1 MLYYPLIKDKGDI
14 SGTST
19 HGKGGFVVD
28 TLLIVNWVATIAV
41 ILYALGLFAYLLKT
55 RYQFIQLGRKES
67 FDQKLNERISDLVE
81 KVFGQSK
88 LLKDKK
94 MGLIHVLFF
103 YGFLMVQFG
112 AIDLIWKGLAPG
124 SHLPLGGLYGVFTF
138 FQEIVAVVI
147 LVAVLGA
154 FYRRYV
160 EKLVR
165 LKRGWKNGLVLIFIG
180 TLMVSTLFANGMG
193 LIWHDHGLTGYEP
206 IASSIA
212 WLFQW
217 LPETAAVIVFYVMW
231 WIHLVTLLVFLV
243 YVPQGK
249 HFHLITSIV
258 NVGVNRLE
266 RKGTLRPIDF
276 AALEE
281 AEDEA
286 DMPAL
291 GVGKIQDFTQKQLL
305 DLYACVECGRC
316 TNMCPATGTG
326 KMLSPMDLIVKLRD
340 HLTFTGAVVTKQ
352 KPWVPFQFFNN
363 TQGNQLAIAAAGGAT
378 LETAYNRELI
388 GGVITEEE
396 IWACTTCRNCE
407 DQCPVMNEHVD
418 KIIDLRRYLTMTEG
432 KVNPDAQRA
441 MTNIE
446 RQGNPWGLNRKEKEN
461 WRELDESIHIPTVKE
476 AKKSGDGFEYLFWVG
491 SMGSFDNRSQKIALS
506 FAKLMNE
513 AGVKFAILGNKEKNS
528 GDTPR
533 RLGNEFL
540 FQELATGN
548 IDEFEK
554 NEVTKIVTIDPHAYN
569 IFKNEYKDF
578 GWNGEV
584 LHHTEL
590 LYDLIQQGRLTMNYP
605 VNETIVF
612 HDSCYL
618 GRYNDVYD
626 PPREILKG
634 IPGVKLVEMD
644 RNRETGMCCGAGGGL
659 MWMEEH
665 VGNRINVT
673 RTEQALATEAS
684 VISSGC
690 PYCLTM
696 LQDGTKAK
704 EVEDQVGTFDIAEL
718 LERAVFGDGAP
729 TEEQPVEEEIIE
741 ETDAG
746 VVAIAVSEDAKSQAQ
761 QETAATIE
769 EHPVAHEAVVEE
781 EIIVEKTSVV
791 EEHHEELHPEAEGVV
806 VVETPEV
813 VEKEDVTPPESI
825 EHIIAHEAVVEQVSN
840 TEQTVIVEE
849 HHEEVH
855 PEVDT
860 GVVALETPEAT
871 EEKQSESVIEPE
883 VHAAE
888 EAVVTLEENKNEK

>member
-1 MLYYPLIKDKGDI
+1 M
-14 SGTST
+14 S
-19 HGKGGFVVD
+19 
-28 TLLIVNWVATIAV
+28 TLLIVNWVAFIAV
-41 ILYALGLFAYLLKT
+41 VLYGAGLFVYLLKT
-55 RYQFIQLGRKES
+55 RYEFIRLGKKEE
-67 FDQKLNERISDLVE
+67 FNQKLSDRISDIVE

-94 MGLIHVLFF
+94 MGIVHVMFF
-103 YGFLMVQFG
+103 YGFLLVQLG
-112 AIDLIWKGLAPG
+112 AIDLIWKGLKPG
-124 SHLPLGGLYGVFTF
+124 SHLPFGPLYPFFTF
-138 FQEIVAVVI
+138 FQEIVALTI
-147 LVAVLGA
+147 LVAVVIA

-165 LKRGWKNGLVLIFIG
+165 LKRGLKNGLVLIFIG
-180 TLMVSTLFANGMG
+180 GLMISTLIANGMG
-193 LIWHDHGLTGYEP
+193 LIWHEHGLTGAEP
-206 IASSIA
+206 VASSIA
-212 WLFQW
+212 FVFGFLS
-217 LPETAAVIVFYVMW
+217 PKIAAAIFYVAW
-231 WIHLVTLLVFLV
+231 WVHLLILLTFLV
-243 YVPQGK
+243 YVPQSK
-249 HFHLITSIV
+249 HFHLITSIF
-258 NVGVNRLE
+258 NVFLNRQE
-266 RKGTLRPIDF
+266 RMGTLRPIDF
-276 AALEE
+276 SALEE
-281 AEDEA
+281 AEDE
-286 DMPAL
+286 DEMPTL
-291 GVGKIQDFTQKQLL
+291 GVGKIQDFTQKQLI

-352 KPWVPFQFFNN
+352 KPWVPYQMFKN
-363 TQGNQLAIAAAGGAT
+363 TQGNQLAMAAGAEGAVI
-378 LETAYNRELI
+378 EDIYSPSLI
-388 GGVITEEE
+388 GDVITEEE

-461 WRELDESIHIPTVKE
+461 WRELDSSVAIPTVKE
-476 AKKSGDGFEYLFWVG
+476 LKKSGEEMEYLFWVG
-491 SMGSFDNRSQKIALS
+491 SMGSFDNRSQKIALA
-506 FAKLMNE
+506 FARLMNE

-540 FQELATGN
+540 FQELATAN

-554 NEVTKIVTIDPHAYN
+554 NDVKKIVTIDPHAYN

-590 LYDLIQQGRLTMNYP
+590 LYDLVQQGRLIMNHR
-605 VNETIVF
+605 VEETIVF

-634 IPGVKLVEMD
+634 IAGVKLVEME

-665 VGNRINVT
+665 VGNRINVA

-696 LQDGTKAK
+696 LSDGTKAK
-704 EVEDQVGTFDIAEL
+704 EVEDTVGTFDIAEI
-718 LERAVFGDGAP
+718 LERAVFGDKVVEVP
-729 TEEQPVEEEIIE
+729 EEE
-741 ETDAG
+741 A
-746 VVAIAVSEDAKSQAQ
+746 
-761 QETAATIE
+761 
-769 EHPVAHEAVVEE
+769 
-781 EIIVEKTSVV
+781 
-791 EEHHEELHPEAEGVV
+791 
-806 VVETPEV
+806 
-813 VEKEDVTPPESI
+813 
-825 EHIIAHEAVVEQVSN
+825 
-840 TEQTVIVEE
+840 TEQTEAVTEDITSQ
-849 HHEEVH
+849 EV
-855 PEVDT
+855 
-860 GVVALETPEAT
+860 AT
-871 EEKQSESVIEPE
+871 EETVIEQ
-883 VHAAE
+883 
-888 EAVVTLEENKNEK
+888 VVATEDTVTEQTEKKE